1 MDMLNLLV
9 VDDEMVILHGIVKI
23 IREGKTPFARIES
36 ALDAYE
42 ALSVMSDFAPDL
54 IITDIHMPEMNGLE
68 LIQEAKERRLC
79 DRFIILTGH
88 DEFEYARQALRHQV
102 IDYLL
107 KPINK
112 TELLHLLRQ
121 VAKTILE
128 EREDGKPE
136 DGEREERPESRYSFH
151 VEKILRHIDQH
162 YHRDLSLDQCSELTG
177 LHPNYISQLFRKET
191 GVTFVQ
197 YLHRLRIEKAKELLK
212 KDSGL
217 PVQVIGHQVGF
228 ENPQHFMKVFK
239 KLTGCTPGAYR
250 EAGGDGA

>member
-1 MDMLNLLV
+1 MNLLV

-23 IREGKTPFARIES
+23 IREGKTPFTRIES

-42 ALSVMSDFAPDL
+42 ALNVMADFTPDL

-68 LIQEAKERRLC
+68 LIQEVKERRLC

-112 TELLHLLRQ
+112 TELLDLLRQ
-121 VAKTILE
+121 VAKTIMDE
-128 EREDGKPE
+128 KR
-136 DGEREERPESRYSFH
+136 DGEEEAQTDSRYCVH
-151 VEKILRHIDQH
+151 VEKILRYIDQH

-197 YLHRLRIEKAKELLK
+197 YLHHLRVEKAKELLK
-212 KDSGL
+212 RDRNL
-217 PVQVIGHQVGF
+217 PVQVIGSQVGF

-239 KLTGCTPGAYR
+239 KITGCTPGTYR
-250 EAGGDGA
+250 EKLAGGDGA

>member
-23 IREGKTPFARIES
+23 IRECKTPFTRIEG
-36 ALDAYE
+36 ALDACE
-42 ALSVMSDFAPDL
+42 ALAVMEEFVPDL

-68 LIQEAKERRLC
+68 LIQKVKERRLC

-88 DEFEYARQALRHQV
+88 DEFEYARQAIRHQV

-112 TELLHLLRQ
+112 TELLDLLRNM
-121 VAKTILE
+121 AKTILE
-128 EREDGKPE
+128 EQQGRARQPE
-136 DGEREERPESRYSFH
+136 PDSPYSFH

-162 YHRDLSLDQCSELTG
+162 YHRDLSLVQCSELTG
-177 LHPNYISQLFRKET
+177 LHPNYISQLFKKET
-191 GVTFVQ
+191 GVSFVQ
-197 YLHRLRIEKAKELLK
+197 YLHRFRIEKAKELLR
-212 KDSGL
+212 KDGCL
-217 PVQVIGHQVGF
+217 PVQVIGNQVGF

-239 KLTGCTPGAYR
+239 KLVGCTPGAYR
-250 EAGGDGA
+250 ERDAGGDGA

>member
-1 MDMLNLLV
+1 MDMLNLLI

-23 IREGKTPFARIES
+23 IREGKTPFTRIES
-36 ALDAYE
+36 ALDACE
-42 ALSVMSDFAPDL
+42 ALSVMEDFAPDL

-68 LIQEAKERRLC
+68 LIQEVKERGAC
-79 DRFIILTGH
+79 GRFIILTGH

-112 TELLHLLRQ
+112 MELLDLLRT

-128 EREDGKPE
+128 AEQDGAKHARS
-136 DGEREERPESRYSFH
+136 DSRYSFH

-177 LHPNYISQLFRKET
+177 LHPNYISQLFKKET
-191 GVTFVQ
+191 GVSFVQ
-197 YLHRLRIEKAKELLK
+197 YLHHYRIEKAKELLK
-212 KDSGL
+212 KDGGL
-217 PVQVIGHQVGF
+217 PVQVIGNQVGF

-239 KLTGCTPGAYR
+239 KLVGCTPGAYR
-250 EAGGDGA
+250 ESDAKGDGA